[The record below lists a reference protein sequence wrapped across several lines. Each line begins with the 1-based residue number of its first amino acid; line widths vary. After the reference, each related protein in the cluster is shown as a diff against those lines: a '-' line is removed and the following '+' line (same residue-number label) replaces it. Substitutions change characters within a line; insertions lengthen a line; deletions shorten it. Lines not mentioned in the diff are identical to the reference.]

1 VGARRIYR
9 SISTPI
15 VLGSVA
21 VALTIFLLV
30 GWIIVVL
37 RYMEL
42 ARGFAANTW
51 LLVAGLVSF
60 AVVLLVVVLFAVF
73 LVREILE
80 VRRQITFIDSV
91 THELK
96 TPLASLKLCLET
108 MARPEI
114 SDDQRGALQRMMRGD
129 VDRLTTFIDDVLE
142 TSRLAHGRRAYALGE
157 VHLPDLLHDA
167 VDELA
172 RHYQLDPASVAI
184 TVEGDERVVTD
195 AAALA
200 TVVKNLVDNGI
211 KYSNRPVRVV
221 VNARVEPQRLVLEVR
236 DTGIGIAP
244 KHIKRVFERF
254 YRAPTEAVY
263 ARAGSGLGLF
273 VVWSLVRGLG
283 GQLEA
288 FSEGSDRGTLMRV
301 ELPVGAAAGKG

>member
-1 VGARRIYR
+1 MGARRIYR

-30 GWIIVVL
+30 GWIVVVL

-42 ARGFAANTW
+42 ARGIASNTW

-60 AVVLLVVVLFAVF
+60 AVVLSVVVLFAVF

-108 MARPEI
+108 MARPDVTDE
-114 SDDQRGALQRMMRGD
+114 QRGALQRMMRGD

-142 TSRLAHGRRAYALGE
+142 SSRIAHGRRPYALGE
-157 VHLPDLLHDA
+157 VHVGELLRDA

-172 RHYQLDPASVAI
+172 RHYQLEPGSVDVK
-184 TVEGDERVVTD
+184 VEGDARVVTD

-211 KYSNRPVRVV
+211 KYSNRPVHVQV
-221 VNARVEPQRLVLEVR
+221 TAHVEPQRLVLEVQDR
-236 DTGIGIAP
+236 GIGIAP
-244 KHIKRVFERF
+244 KHLKRVFERF
-254 YRAPTEAVY
+254 YRVPTEAVY
-263 ARAGSGLGLF
+263 SRAGSGLGLF
-273 VVWSLVRGLG
+273 VVWSLVRALG
-283 GQLEA
+283 GRLEA
-288 FSEGSDRGTLMRV
+288 HSDGPNRGTRMRV
-301 ELPVGAAAGKG
+301 ELPVAAAAKG

>member
-15 VLGSVA
+15 VLGSIA

-42 ARGFAANTW
+42 ARGIASNTW
-51 LLVAGLVSF
+51 ILVAGLVSF
-60 AVVLLVVVLFAVF
+60 AVVLSVVVLFSVF

-108 MARPEI
+108 MARPDVSEE
-114 SDDQRGALQRMMRGD
+114 QRAALKRMMRGD

-142 TSRLAHGRRAYALGE
+142 SSRIAHGRRPYALGE
-157 VHLPDLLHDA
+157 VHLADLLHDA

-172 RHYQLDPASVAI
+172 RHYQLEPGSV
-184 TVEGDERVVTD
+184 TVHVVGDGRVVTD

-211 KYSNRPVRVV
+211 KYSNRPVHVEV
-221 VNARVEPQRLVLEVR
+221 SARVEGQRLVLEVQ
-236 DTGIGIAP
+236 DSGIGIAP
-244 KHIKRVFERF
+244 KHLKRVFERF
-254 YRAPTEAVY
+254 YRVPTEAVY
-263 ARAGSGLGLF
+263 SRAGSGLGLF

-283 GQLEA
+283 GRLEA
-288 FSEGSDRGTLMRV
+288 QSEGPDRGTRMRV
-301 ELPVGAAAGKG
+301 ELPVAAAARG